1 MALLERVSTLVRANL
16 NDLIDKAEEPE
27 KMIKQVILDM
37 QNQLLQVK
45 TQVAIAIADQHLL
58 EKKQKENED
67 KVAEWMRKAELSVDK
82 KQDDLARASLQRVE
96 SYREMSESFAQQ
108 VADQKAQ
115 VENLKSALRQ
125 LEQKLSEAQAKADLL
140 IAQHRRARAVGK
152 ASDARMAMGDGSKA
166 AAFDRMKRKVA
177 HSEAVS
183 QAKAEIAGDNMEDRL
198 AALEKE
204 DRIEQ
209 LLAELKGKRGRSCDR
224 ECAGDFM
231 INLRSFMAVAERRG
245 EFLGSHARGSGRLL
259 VEYSFSLAGGSYS
272 ANRLPCFLGAACCDF
287 TRFVSDS
294 LTVRYRPGNPT
305 VNKLDRS
312 VWEDLRSVADFL
324 DANSV

>member
-58 EKKQKENED
+58 ENKRKENDD

-82 KQDDLARASLQRVE
+82 KKDDLARASLQRVE
-96 SYREMSESFAQQ
+96 SYRELSENFTQQ

-125 LEQKLSEAQAKADLL
+125 LEQKLTEAQAKADVL
-140 IAQHRRARAVGK
+140 IAQHRRARAV
-152 ASDARMAMGDGSKA
+152 SKA
-166 AAFDRMKRKVA
+166 TDAQFKLSDSAKGAAFDRMKRKVA
-177 HSEAVS
+177 HSAAVS
-183 QAKAEIAGDNMEDRL
+183 QAKSEIAGDNIDDRI
-198 AALEKE
+198 AAIEKE

-209 LLAELKGKRGRSCDR
+209 LLAELKG
-224 ECAGDFM
+224 
-231 INLRSFMAVAERRG
+231 RR
-245 EFLGSHARGSGRLL
+245 
-259 VEYSFSLAGGSYS
+259 
-272 ANRLPCFLGAACCDF
+272 LGA
-287 TRFVSDS
+287 
-294 LTVRYRPGNPT
+294 
-305 VNKLDRS
+305 
-312 VWEDLRSVADFL
+312 
-324 DANSV
+324 